1 MQIDLSMRREEKM
14 PLKVLKITTSIIIK
28 TRNKNPSNPS

>member
-14 PLKVLKITTSIIIK
+14 PLKVLKITTSIIVK
-28 TRNKNPSNPS
+28 KKKQESK